1 MARPD
6 VFHAFGR
13 ALAARVKANLA
24 RDAAGQGAPR
34 AGDRMLPG
42 FSLRIAN
49 RLLELDRVA
58 DAVEAFGEA
67 HGLSA
72 KLRYQIRLVLDE
84 LLTNT
89 ISYGYA
95 DDGEHGIHVGM
106 AEERGRLRFLLED
119 DARPFDPLT
128 ARVPDVNAP
137 ADERPIG
144 GLGIHLV
151 RTIMDR
157 VAYERV
163 GGVNRLVLEKDI

>member
-1 MARPD
+1 
-6 VFHAFGR
+6 
-13 ALAARVKANLA
+13 
-24 RDAAGQGAPR
+24 
-34 AGDRMLPG
+34 MLPG

-67 HGLSA
+67 HGLPA
-72 KLRYQIRLVLDE
+72 KVRYQIRLVLDE

-89 ISYGYA
+89 ITYGYPE
-95 DDGEHGIHVGM
+95 DGAHDIAVSMSQEGS
-106 AEERGRLRFLLED
+106 RLRFLLTD

-128 ARVPDVNAP
+128 AKVPDVGAP
-137 ADERPIG
+137 ISDRPIG

-151 RTIMDR
+151 RAIMDR

-163 GGVNRLVLEKDI
+163 GGTNRLLLEKDI